1 MANLLPETPGDR
13 VRPRILWVT
22 SEFTPRRGGIETLT
36 ATTVEALAA
45 RATVAVVT
53 GPRQA
58 PATEAVHH
66 LAAIE
71 LARCADADAFAAAGA
86 ALRIAARDFAPDA
99 IHLASAGLAVFA
111 PALGDLAPVF
121 VTVHCKDLTAP
132 WQQRP
137 GGDVRGEIAAGLA
150 AATMVI
156 AVSDY
161 TAGHVRRA
169 APGARITVMTP
180 GLVHGPAEPTAIAAA
195 VRRPGRDRPRILT
208 VCRLVERKG
217 IDRLADA
224 LARVDRPFEW
234 HVAGDGPLRD
244 ALAERCAAVG
254 IADRV
259 VWHGALSD
267 ARLASLYESADLFAL
282 TPREIHTPEGLDAE
296 GFGLVYLE
304 AAAFALPSLAGSRG
318 GSAEAVADGVT
329 GLVVDPDDAE
339 AVAAA
344 LDRLLASPALRREMG
359 LAALGR
365 LHTAFRTADRV
376 SALMDHYHRAARRF
390 RPRLALAAG
399 QTPGRC

>member
-1 MANLLPETPGDR
+1 MTNLLPEAPGHRD
-13 VRPRILWVT
+13 RPRILWVT

-36 ATTVEALAA
+36 ASTVEALAA
-45 RATVAVVT
+45 LATVAVVT

-58 PATEAVHH
+58 PTSPAVRH
-66 LAAIE
+66 LAAME
-71 LARCADADAFAAAGA
+71 LARCAGADAFATAGA
-86 ALRIAARDFAPDA
+86 DLLAAARAFAPDA

-111 PALGDLAPVF
+111 PALAGIAPVF

-137 GGDVRGEIAAGLA
+137 GGDVRAEIAAGLSA
-150 AATMVI
+150 AATVF

-169 APGARITVMTP
+169 APGARIAVMTP
-180 GLVHGPAEPTAIAAA
+180 GLVHGPAETTAIAAA
-195 VRRPGRDRPRILT
+195 LRRPDRDRPRILT

-217 IDRLADA
+217 VDGLVDA

-234 HVAGDGPLRD
+234 HVAGDGPLRG
-244 ALAERCAAVG
+244 ALAERCAAAG

-259 VWHGALSD
+259 TWHGALSD

-282 TPREIHTPEGLDAE
+282 TPREIQTPDGLDAE

-329 GLVVDPDDAE
+329 GLVVDPDDPDAM
-339 AVAAA
+339 AAA
-344 LDRLLASPALRREMG
+344 LGRLLGAPALRREMG

-365 LHTAFRTADRV
+365 LHAAFRTADRV
-376 SALMDHYHRAARRF
+376 TALVDHYRRAARRF

-399 QTPGRC
+399 R